1 MASSNSFVSATG
13 GTYSSSSLVD
23 GAVEL
28 EAADEPVAVGA
39 NVKAAD
45 DVPLELDPKLNPELA
60 GLEPKQILLRNKYI
74 IILTS

>member
-13 GTYSSSSLVD
+13 GTYSSSSLVV

-28 EAADEPVAVGA
+28 VVADEPVAVGA

-60 GLEPKQILLRNKYI
+60 GLEP
-74 IILTS
+74 

>member
-1 MASSNSFVSATG
+1 M
-13 GTYSSSSLVD
+13 VD

-28 EAADEPVAVGA
+28 VAADEPVAVGA

-60 GLEPKQILLRNKYI
+60 GFEP
-74 IILTS
+74 

>member
-28 EAADEPVAVGA
+28 AAAEPVAVGA
-39 NVKAAD
+39 NVKAAE
-45 DVPLELDPKLNPELA
+45 DVPLELDPKLNPEVA
-60 GLEPKQILLRNKYI
+60 GLDPKNI
-74 IILTS
+74 

>member
-28 EAADEPVAVGA
+28 VAADEPVAVGA

-60 GLEPKQILLRNKYI
+60 GLEPKKILLRNKYI

>member
-28 EAADEPVAVGA
+28 VAAADEPVAVGA

-60 GLEPKQILLRNKYI
+60 GLEP
-74 IILTS
+74 

>member
-1 MASSNSFVSATG
+1 M
-13 GTYSSSSLVD
+13 VD

-28 EAADEPVAVGA
+28 VAADEPVAVGA

-60 GLEPKQILLRNKYI
+60 GLEP
-74 IILTS
+74 

>member
-13 GTYSSSSLVD
+13 GTYSSSSFVD

-28 EAADEPVAVGA
+28 VAAADEPVAVGA
-39 NVKAAD
+39 NVKAAV

-60 GLEPKQILLRNKYI
+60 GFEP
-74 IILTS
+74 